1 MGESPARMWQL
12 MTTGSEEL
20 AEVLG
25 LEAPP
30 PVFTP
35 SRALPAVD
43 AWLAGHKEPL
53 DAEELAMLGF
63 LLARVLVE
71 THAGGLV
78 EIRGHALEGEWAVT
92 GFERGLARDFHVPFM
107 VSASRIGFAR
117 NLTAVDWY
125 KQCLAEG
132 KRGS

>member
-1 MGESPARMWQL
+1 MWQL
-12 MTTGSEEL
+12 MTTGSDEL

-35 SRALPAVD
+35 ARALPAVD
-43 AWLAGHKEPL
+43 AWLKEHREPL

-71 THAGGLV
+71 THKGGLV
-78 EIRGHALEGEWAVT
+78 EIHGHALEGEWAVS
-92 GFERGLARDFHVPFM
+92 GFDTGLAPDYHVPFM

-117 NLTAVDWY
+117 NLGAVEWY
-125 KQCLAEG
+125 RQCLAEG
-132 KRGS
+132 KRR